1 MSKQIKKLISE
12 FKKKKLN
19 ISIAESCTG
28 GKLSSAI
35 TSVSGS
41 SKIFK
46 LGLVTYSNKS
56 KTEIL
61 KIRKNTI
68 KKYGAVSKECC
79 EAMLINL
86 SKIAKTSYSVAITG
100 IAGPAGGTKQKP
112 VGLVFI
118 GVKNKKNIIIKKYIL
133 KKKNKITIKNSSV
146 KKAINLIFYLLKC

>member
-1 MSKQIKKLISE
+1 MSKQIKNLISE

-19 ISIAESCTG
+19 ISVAESCTG

-118 GVKNKKNIIIKKYIL
+118 GVKNKKNIIIKKYIFL
-133 KKKNKITIKNSSV
+133 KKNRITIQNSSV
-146 KKAINLIFYLLKC
+146 KKAIDLIFYLLKC

>member
-133 KKKNKITIKNSSV
+133 KKKNRITIQNSSV